1 MSTVTG
7 IIEVVGGPNTG
18 GYYSLKV
25 GGVWHGAG
33 KSRPGFEKGA
43 NVSFDAYLKDGKYST
58 IKGSITAASAAPE
71 FTGQSTAKSSYQAKD
86 DYWAAKE
93 KYDREVVQP
102 RITYLAAFERAVA
115 FADLALRNGAL
126 AALEKAKPVEK
137 LDILQAFVDE
147 QTDKIIAKSNGKP
160 PKAGVSVDSDPNE
173 QNPDD
178 SNEEWQ

>member
-1 MSTVTG
+1 MTTVTG
-7 IIEVVGGPNTG
+7 VIEVVAGPNKG
-18 GYYSLKV
+18 GFFSIKI
-25 GGVWHGAG
+25 GDTWHGAG
-33 KSRPGFEKGA
+33 KARPPFEKGA
-43 NVSFDAYLKDGKYST
+43 NVSFEAYVKDGKYST
-58 IKGSITAASAAPE
+58 IKGPISAVGSGSTS
-71 FTGQSTAKSSYQAKD
+71 TGPSTTKSTYQAKD

-102 RITYLAAFERAVA
+102 RITYLAAFERAVG

-173 QNPDD
+173 QAPDD
-178 SNEEWQ
+178 SQEEWQ